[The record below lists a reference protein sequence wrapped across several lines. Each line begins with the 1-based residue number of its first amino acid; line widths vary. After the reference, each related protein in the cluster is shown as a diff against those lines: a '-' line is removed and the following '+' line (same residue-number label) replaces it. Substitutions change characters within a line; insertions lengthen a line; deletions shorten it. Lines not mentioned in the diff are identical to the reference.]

1 MLIQPYIENAIW
13 HGLRYKESKGNL
25 NVNLT
30 EENNALVVT
39 ISDDGIGRAKSKSL
53 KTEHQK
59 DYKSV
64 GMSKTKERLELLNK
78 LYDKDYEVRVED
90 LMENNE
96 AQGTCVTLKLPI
108 DA

>member
-13 HGLRYKESKGNL
+13 HGLRYMENKGNL
-25 NVNLT
+25 DVKLS
-30 EENNALVVT
+30 EVNNALVVT
-39 ISDDGIGRAKSKSL
+39 ISDDGIGRAKSKAL

-59 DYKSV
+59 DYKSA

-78 LYDKDYEVRVED
+78 LYDKDYEVIVED
-90 LMENNE
+90 LMVNNE